1 MTRKAWIVLGI
12 TVLVL
17 LAVAF
22 LSKEIAMFIGLVGGG
37 ASVGIA
43 RSKPAVEKAV
53 EVVEKAEETLD
64 DLPAEVA
71 KVREAVVTEDYLEP
85 LDLS

>member
-1 MTRKAWIVLGI
+1 MSRKVWIVLGI
-12 TVLVL
+12 TVVVL
-17 LAVAF
+17 LAAAF
-22 LSKEIAMFIGLVGGG
+22 LSKEIAALIGLVGGG

-43 RSKPAVEKAV
+43 RSKPVVEKAI
-53 EVVEKAEETLD
+53 ETIEKAEETLD
-64 DLPAEVA
+64 DLPSEVA

>member
-1 MTRKAWIVLGI
+1 VSRKVWIVLGI
-12 TVLVL
+12 ILLVL
-17 LAVAF
+17 LAATF
-22 LSKEIAMFIGLVGGG
+22 LGKEIAAFIGLIGGG
-37 ASVGIA
+37 ASAGIA

>member
-1 MTRKAWIVLGI
+1 VNRTVWIVLGI
-12 TVLVL
+12 TVVVL
-17 LAVAF
+17 LVAAF
-22 LSKEIAMFIGLVGGG
+22 LSKEIAMFIGLIGGG
-37 ASVGIA
+37 ASVGVA
-43 RSKPAVEKAV
+43 RSKPAVEKAI
-53 EVVEKAEETLD
+53 EAVEKAEETLD